1 MTADPRAALATLVSA
16 RAAPGG
22 LGIRR
27 GEDDPTVLAAYEDL
41 ADAFEAYDEAL
52 LTNFGEMTPLE
63 LYDDA
68 DEEEIDPPTRMV
80 TARSTR
86 GSTTATTTRT
96 TRARTT
102 RARTTRAKT
111 TTGGEPVAG
120 CPPRPA
126 RSLPA
131 WTAHSAGSR
140 CDVRDVGQSAD
151 WLASE
156 CGVGS
161 VVIVE
166 VDPAR

>member
-16 RAAPGG
+16 RAAPEASASK
-22 LGIRR
+22 R

-68 DEEEIDPPTRMV
+68 DEEEIDDHSDEDGDG
-80 TARSTR
+80 AIYS

-111 TTGGEPVAG
+111 TAG
-120 CPPRPA
+120 R
-126 RSLPA
+126 R
-131 WTAHSAGSR
+131 AGSR
-140 CDVRDVGQSAD
+140 LPTSPSPVTPRLDGTLRRV
-151 WLASE
+151 
-156 CGVGS
+156 
-161 VVIVE
+161 
-166 VDPAR
+166 